1 VDIRIDT
8 LRVQAAGMSPVAA
21 RQFGRLLA
29 EQLAALV
36 AAAPPGDGATRLTT
50 LRVSVP
56 APAGRP
62 QHPGRLAPGVA
73 AEVSRALNRASAGP
87 ASAEMAPVETATAVR
102 TAPKTRPGAAR

>member
-1 VDIRIDT
+1 MDIRIDT
-8 LRVQAAGMSPVAA
+8 LRVQAAGMSPDAA

-36 AAAPPGDGATRLTT
+36 AAPPGGGVTRLTA

-62 QHPGRLAPGVA
+62 QHPGSLASTMA
-73 AEVSRALNRASAGP
+73 AEVSRALNRAMTGP
-87 ASAEMAPVETATAVR
+87 ARSGAAAAEAR
-102 TAPKTRPGAAR
+102 TAPATHPGDAL